1 MMGEYVNLDMHR
13 FITSKG
19 LIHQTTCPDT
29 PQQNG
34 IVERKNRTLLE
45 ITHAIMLESHVP
57 TYLWPEA
64 VATTNYLT
72 NRLPTQNLNHKT
84 LLETF

>member
-1 MMGEYVNLDMHR
+1 MHQ

-29 PQQNG
+29 PQYNG
-34 IVERKNRTLLE
+34 IAELKNKTLLE
-45 ITHAIMLESHVP
+45 ITRAIILESHVL

-64 VATTNYLT
+64 VAIANYLT
-72 NRLPTQNLNHKT
+72 NRLPTQNLNQKT
-84 LLETF
+84 PLETL